1 MCEPTDNELLQQW
14 RQGDASA
21 FRTLIRHHDKYLYR
35 IARSILGDDHDAED
49 VVQET
54 FLRAFTGLKGFR
66 GAASF
71 RTWLT
76 RIVLNEAGRRRRGQ
90 HLTVDLE
97 ALQAAQERRTPIQL
111 SSLVAPQTDPESSA
125 AQNQIRKIIE
135 KAIDELPVAFR
146 IVFVMRDVEDTG
158 IKETASLL
166 GIREETVKT
175 RLHRARRLLRDRL
188 GEQVALALKDVFPFN
203 EPRCNALVQRLGK
216 QLGLSL

>member
-1 MCEPTDNELLQQW
+1 MRERTDNELLQRW

-35 IARSILGDDHDAED
+35 IARTILLDDHDAED

-90 HLTVDLE
+90 HHTVDL
-97 ALQAAQERRTPIQL
+97 
-111 SSLVAPQTDPESSA
+111 
-125 AQNQIRKIIE
+125 
-135 KAIDELPVAFR
+135 F
-146 IVFVMRDVEDTG
+146 
-158 IKETASLL
+158 
-166 GIREETVKT
+166 
-175 RLHRARRLLRDRL
+175 
-188 GEQVALALKDVFPFN
+188 
-203 EPRCNALVQRLGK
+203 
-216 QLGLSL
+216 